1 MTSGKLSSVKESW
14 LKFITLSL
22 MFTVLCCSSQLCL
35 AQLDRGSI
43 SGVVTDPAGSSIAGA
58 SITVTNTAMG
68 TQSSTVTTGAG
79 AYTVPELPAG
89 HYSVTVSAPGFS
101 KLIRNGI
108 TVSVG
113 ETATVDLQPTVG
125 ETTTSVT
132 VTRML
137 LCSKPTAHRTMFRS
151 PRGT

>member
-1 MTSGKLSSVKESW
+1 MLLEPVVPCTTRS
-14 LKFITLSL
+14 
-22 MFTVLCCSSQLCL
+22 
-35 AQLDRGSI
+35 RSI

-89 HYSVTVSAPGFS
+89 HYSVTVSAPGFT

-125 ETTTSVT
+125 ETTTS
-132 VTRML
+132 
-137 LCSKPTAHRTMFRS
+137 
-151 PRGT
+151 